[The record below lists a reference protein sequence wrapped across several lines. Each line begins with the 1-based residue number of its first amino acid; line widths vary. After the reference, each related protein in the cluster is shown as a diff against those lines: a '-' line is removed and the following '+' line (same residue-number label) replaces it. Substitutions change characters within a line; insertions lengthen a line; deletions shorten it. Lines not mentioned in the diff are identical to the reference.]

1 MIFSQEGDSL
11 LVLLAGS
18 LESWILSIGLIVF
31 W

>member
-11 LVLLAGS
+11 LVLLAES
-18 LESWILSIGLIVF
+18 LESWILSIGLIVL

>member
-11 LVLLAGS
+11 LFLLARS
-18 LESWILSIGLIVF
+18 LESWILSIGLIVL